1 MGMLYLLIFVLLCI
15 FGYSNYIKLTSQL
28 SNVDEKLNYLYK
40 ELKSLKS
47 ELHELH
53 PAEQSLDHE
62 QNTHIKE
69 QDVML
74 SAKSLDEA
82 HELDDQSVGLSHLSA
97 GMTESPQLEFR
108 PREKRPLVESGKSK
122 DPKHRSSFS
131 FEKEIGERLPVWIGA
146 IALILAGV
154 FLIKY
159 SIDQGLLTPGIR
171 VAVGIISGL
180 ILIAVGIYFR
190 VYRQI
195 ANYKP
200 ISQAITGAGIAILYI
215 SIYAAN
221 QYFSLIPKNLAFL
234 GLFMVTAIAV
244 CLSLLHGLPIAILGI
259 FSGYL
264 TPALLKS
271 NDPQASSLFLYLT
284 LINIGLSL
292 IIHKKKWWILNVFM
306 ITFSLIWVLFWLNS
320 APKNHGDFYWIIQLL
335 IGMNLGLLF
344 FGRPD
349 SEIKVLNW
357 LKVSDDKMM
366 SGLISLILSLVLTAG
381 LISYYQFQ
389 MADWY
394 FFALMTCGVIV
405 LAVFKENEFG
415 TIPYLTLTLTSF
427 MLAFWQAPDL
437 GIRFQTTFI
446 FAMIYVV
453 SGSFVQWLARDP
465 RLWAGLVAASL
476 LSLYF
481 LTYFHTYTLP
491 GTNSQNHFWSFIAL
505 SVSTF
510 LFFKIYFLYLSE
522 RPFIKLYRNELLGIY
537 LFTFTTF
544 LTTGLMIEIPRDF
557 LPVVIAVEMFIAS
570 LIYKQL
576 SLETMVWIARLLGV
590 LFLILISPQILMLLE
605 LALFSISE
613 QRLNLLISIPISQ
626 WPLFQLGV
634 PSAFFFLTAKQIEKS
649 KNANT
654 IVLLEIFA
662 IAMTVLMVYYL
673 NRHLFHS
680 DTDILFA
687 RASFTER
694 GITTNAIFVFGLLCF
709 YLAKSKSKKS
719 FLIAGQALTLTAIF
733 RILFFE
739 FLKYNPVFVSQKVGS
754 TFVFN
759 SLIINFGL
767 PVIWILLLRRFISKR
782 QSDVYGNYF
791 YVLIHILVFTLI
803 SLNIKQYFHGSDLT
817 AGAVSLLEIYTYSV
831 AWLIHGILLVIAG
844 TYFKNQP
851 LRLASLFVIIIS
863 IAKVFIYDASELD
876 GILRVLTFLGLGV
889 SLIGLSWFYSRY
901 VFRIDGFS
909 ESESKS

>member
-1 MGMLYLLIFVLLCI
+1 V
-15 FGYSNYIKLTSQL
+15 YSNYIKVTSQL

-40 ELKSLKS
+40 ELKSLKR
-47 ELHELH
+47 ELQELH
-53 PAEQSLDHE
+53 PAEQSLDHK
-62 QNTHIKE
+62 QNTHIKK

-82 HELDDQSVGLSHLSA
+82 HELDNQSVGLSNLSVR
-97 GMTESPQLEFR
+97 MTESPQQEFR
-108 PREKRPLVESGKSK
+108 PQEKRSLLESVKAK
-122 DPKHRSSFS
+122 DQKRRSSFS

-159 SIDQGLLTPGIR
+159 SIDQGLLTPAIR

-195 ANYKP
+195 ANYIP

-221 QYFSLIPKNLAFL
+221 QYFSLIPKDLAFL

-244 CLSLLHGLPIAILGI
+244 CLSLLHGLPIAILGM

-271 NDPQASSLFLYLT
+271 NDPQASGLFLYLT
-284 LINIGLSL
+284 LINLGLTL
-292 IIHKKKWWILNVFM
+292 IIHKKKWWILNNFL

-320 APKNHGDFYWIIQLL
+320 APKNHGDFYWIVQLL
-335 IGMNLGLLF
+335 VGMNIGILF
-344 FGRPD
+344 YGQSD
-349 SEIKVLNW
+349 SKIKVLNW
-357 LKVSDDKMM
+357 LKVSDDKII
-366 SGLISLILSLVLTAG
+366 SGLISLVLSLVLTSG
-381 LISYYQFQ
+381 LIAYYQFQ

-415 TIPYLTLTLTSF
+415 TIPYLTLILTNL

-437 GIRFQTTFI
+437 GIRFQMTFM

-453 SGSFVQWLARDP
+453 SGSFVQWSARDP
-465 RLWAGLVAASL
+465 RIWAGLVAATL

-481 LTYFHTYTLP
+481 LTYFHTYILI
-491 GTNSQNHFWSFIAL
+491 GSNSQNHFWSLIAL
-505 SVSTF
+505 TVSTF

-522 RPFIKLYRNELLGIY
+522 RPFVKLYRNQLLGIY
-537 LFTFTTF
+537 IFTFTTF

-557 LPVVIAVEMFIAS
+557 LPVVIAVEMFVAS
-570 LIYKQL
+570 LIYRKL
-576 SLETMVWIARLLGV
+576 SLGTMVWIARLLGG
-590 LFLILISPQILMLLE
+590 LFLILISPQIVMLIE
-605 LALFSISE
+605 LTTYSILE
-613 QRLNLLISIPISQ
+613 QRLNLLVSIPIAQ

-634 PSAFFFLTAKQIEKS
+634 PSACFFLTAKQIEKS

-654 IVLLEIFA
+654 IIILELIA
-662 IAMTVLMVYYL
+662 IGMTVLMVYYL

-680 DTDILFA
+680 DMDILFA
-687 RASFTER
+687 KASFTER
-694 GITTNAIFVFGLLCF
+694 GVTTNAIFVFGLLCF
-709 YLAKSKSKKS
+709 YLANSKSKRS
-719 FLIAGQALTLTAIF
+719 FLIAGQALTLVALF

-739 FLKYNPVFVSQKVGS
+739 FLKYNPVLVSQKVGS
-754 TFVFN
+754 TFVLN

-767 PVIWILLLRRFISKR
+767 PVIWILILLRFISKK
-782 QSDVYGNYF
+782 QSDLYGNYF
-791 YVLIHILVFTLI
+791 YGLIHILVFTVI

-817 AGAVSLLEIYTYSV
+817 AGAVSRLEIYTYSV
-831 AWLIHGILLVIAG
+831 AWLIHGILLIIAG

-851 LRLASLFVIIIS
+851 LRIASLFVIIIS

-901 VFRIDGFS
+901 VFQIDGLADT
-909 ESESKS
+909 ESKS